1 MNFFVPLSDFI
12 NSTIVKDEFSFIFKK
27 EKVSCVIKN
36 IYSDYFLKNKFNSYV
51 GKNIVVKDHKKL
63 MSDYYI
69 IFLNSF
75 YIEKYFLA
83 NAILQSF
90 TKIFN
95 KEFLNVFITNIL
107 YDVIYKMSDEELK
120 KIKDLNFYNIPEL
133 KGEEFKMIM
142 IDSLIN
148 IENLDEKYGLKY
160 KEFKRRKEYY
170 INKYKSL
177 NNDIIMAVHK
187 LIK

>member
-1 MNFFVPLSDFI
+1 
-12 NSTIVKDEFSFIFKK
+12 
-27 EKVSCVIKN
+27 
-36 IYSDYFLKNKFNSYV
+36 
-51 GKNIVVKDHKKL
+51 
-63 MSDYYI
+63 
-69 IFLNSF
+69 
-75 YIEKYFLA
+75 
-83 NAILQSF
+83 
-90 TKIFN
+90 
-95 KEFLNVFITNIL
+95 
-107 YDVIYKMSDEELK
+107 MSDEELK

-170 INKYKSL
+170 INKYKPL